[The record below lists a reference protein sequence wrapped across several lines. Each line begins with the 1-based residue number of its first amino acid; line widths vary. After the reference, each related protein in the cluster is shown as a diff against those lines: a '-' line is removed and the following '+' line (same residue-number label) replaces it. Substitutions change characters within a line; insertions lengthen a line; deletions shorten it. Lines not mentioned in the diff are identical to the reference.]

1 MTARSYL
8 SVWCRRRSPEPPV
21 HGAERNFLAPSSP
34 TAHLDRGRWML
45 SSVQCTAGA
54 YNLLIPERK
63 RSWCHRDTD
72 HNPPDRSWSEVSRLQ
87 ASLMDPSTS
96 NAGAGASVV
105 VAVAAPAAA
114 PPPARPRAAAA
125 PPALSPLSSRAAA
138 AATLFVLGCAS
149 TALALLALSLNPA
162 DAGFLG
168 PCAPTGQAAANLRAS
183 SVLMLLAVAALAL
196 AGTVAVL
203 APARPFAPFACA
215 LGAVTAYAAVVVL
228 PRVVACHG
236 HGHGAIAV
244 YYGLFVAM
252 LCAALFAAV
261 AVAVAGDH

>member
-96 NAGAGASVV
+96 NAAGAGASVV

-162 DAGFLG
+162 DAGFLVRSRRPMDRLRARSDRLFLSLLHKSLRSDCLLLSQFAAKRRG
-168 PCAPTGQAAANLRAS
+168 PARRRGRRRRTCAP
-183 SVLMLLAVAALAL
+183 
-196 AGTVAVL
+196 
-203 APARPFAPFACA
+203 RPC
-215 LGAVTAYAAVVVL
+215 
-228 PRVVACHG
+228 
-236 HGHGAIAV
+236 
-244 YYGLFVAM
+244 
-252 LCAALFAAV
+252 
-261 AVAVAGDH
+261 